1 MIKNHKAIVTGN
13 RAPIP
18 SENDGI
24 ILNNTATL
32 VIETATKEDIDQIWI
47 DNPIN

>member
-13 RAPIP
+13 RAPIS

-24 ILNNTATL
+24 ILNNTATV
-32 VIETATKEDIDQIWI
+32 VIETATKEDIDQIWA